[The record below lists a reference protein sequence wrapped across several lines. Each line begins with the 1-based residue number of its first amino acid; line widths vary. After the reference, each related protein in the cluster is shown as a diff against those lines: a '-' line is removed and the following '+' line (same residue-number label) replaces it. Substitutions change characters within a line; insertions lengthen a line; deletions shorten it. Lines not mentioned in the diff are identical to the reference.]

1 MEMPPSV
8 HNQLSWK
15 GEDASA
21 TSDDSPIGSPRHSE
35 KSQHSLEM
43 VQAEASMNPRAELL
57 IEEIIPKVAQ
67 SIAEMEVTNPEILR
81 ATRAFAAFQNFAA
94 ALRGGCDRDFFYKSR
109 KSHKIST
116 FWSHSWHG
124 GQWKKILTLLT
135 YYNGFA
141 ALLGDFLVAI
151 LMMILV
157 GFDLLPGL
165 DRGSQGPLF
174 SMWCVHSGFIV
185 TTLVLLLWRSQNK
198 IFLDRICIN
207 QQDNDLKA
215 QAIFSFTGLLKRS
228 GVVLIL

>member
-1 MEMPPSV
+1 MV
-8 HNQLSWK
+8 
-15 GEDASA
+15 DATE
-21 TSDDSPIGSPRHSE
+21 TSTII
-35 KSQHSLEM
+35 KS
-43 VQAEASMNPRAELL
+43 
-57 IEEIIPKVAQ
+57 
-67 SIAEMEVTNPEILR
+67 
-81 ATRAFAAFQNFAA
+81 
-94 ALRGGCDRDFFYKSR
+94 C

-116 FWSHSWHG
+116 FWRHSWHG

-215 QAIFSFTGLLKRS
+215 QAIFSLAGLLKRS
-228 GVVLIL
+228 DVVLILWDLTWRERLWCLFELAALSKSKKAASRKQALIINAGFLDAAH